1 VSKRDESEV
10 EEGRSKGLMLF
21 GSTAAAV
28 VLVKA
33 RGEEPCGWDEG
44 VWGTLGVE
52 GVETLGE
59 KGLELREV

>member
-1 VSKRDESEV
+1 
-10 EEGRSKGLMLF
+10 
-21 GSTAAAV
+21 V

-59 KGLELREV
+59 KGLDLREV